1 MSNNQFYPLTV
12 KQVKNE
18 TADAVSLTFDIP
30 APLKETFA
38 YKHGQYLTLKFNL
51 KGKEV
56 RRAYSFCTS
65 PVWDESPAVTIKR
78 VKNGLVSNHINDTI
92 KSGATIEVMPA
103 NGRFFTEME
112 ETHRKNYYLFSGGSG
127 ITPMMSILKTVLE
140 KEPQS
145 VVYLLY
151 GNRDLDSVIFK
162 KELDQIQKRFSGQVF
177 VEHVLENPPFTKE
190 GGFMGMFAKKKV
202 LWDGFTGLITPQILE
217 EFLKKYPT
225 KGRDSEYFICGP
237 GPMMTIT
244 KETLDK
250 QNLDQKKIHQEVFS
264 SIGSSKEGAASTSSG
279 DKKKVVV
286 HLDGKRL
293 EIMVGGNESILD
305 VLLKQDVDAPYSCTS
320 GACATCMAK
329 VLKGKIEMDACFAL
343 DDDEVAEGLVLTCQS
358 HPVSDDV
365 ELTFAVD

>member
-1 MSNNQFYPLTV
+1 
-12 KQVKNE
+12 
-18 TADAVSLTFDIP
+18 
-30 APLKETFA
+30 
-38 YKHGQYLTLKFNL
+38 
-51 KGKEV
+51 
-56 RRAYSFCTS
+56 
-65 PVWDESPAVTIKR
+65 
-78 VKNGLVSNHINDTI
+78 
-92 KSGATIEVMPA
+92 MPA